1 MANNKEE
8 KKKIVAEIGEKI
20 KNGSS
25 FVLVD
30 YKGITVAED
39 TVLRNAFRKEGVDY
53 KVYKNRYLK
62 IALNNLGYTDYDE
75 FLNGTTAIAI
85 GTDNPLAPA
94 KIVTDKIAEFKKM
107 TCKCGMLDKKFV
119 DAATVSA
126 LAKIPSK
133 EVLIAQLL
141 GMLQSPIRKLAVAL
155 NAVAEKQK

>member
-8 KKKIVAEIGEKI
+8 KKQIVAEIEKKI
-20 KNGSS
+20 KDGSS

-39 TVLRNAFRKEGVDY
+39 TILRNAFRKEGVDY

-62 IALNNLGYTDYDE
+62 IALNKLGFNDYDE

-85 GTDNPLAPA
+85 GKENPLAPA
-94 KIVTDKIAEFKKM
+94 KIVTEKIAEFKKM

-119 DAATVSA
+119 DAATVSS

>member
-85 GTDNPLAPA
+85 GTENPLAPA
-94 KIVTDKIAEFKKM
+94 KIVTDKIAEFKRSSYCSTSRYASITDTQ
-107 TCKCGMLDKKFV
+107 TCRSIECGSRKTTIIIGGKLKWQILKKY
-119 DAATVSA
+119 
-126 LAKIPSK
+126 
-133 EVLIAQLL
+133 
-141 GMLQSPIRKLAVAL
+141 
-155 NAVAEKQK
+155 